1 MIRREFL
8 KNTGLGAGSLLA
20 GSSLVSF
27 LVSCTKTDIMNN
39 GNMNMSGQLQPVT
52 EGNISRLL
60 PISVTVTGNTTLI
73 AQNQA
78 SCNSW
83 VIKAEL

>member
-20 GSSLVSF
+20 GSSLASF
-27 LVSCTKTDIMNN
+27 LVSCTKTGMMKSSY
-39 GNMNMSGQLQPVT
+39 MNMSGQLQPFT

-60 PISVTVTGNTTLI
+60 PISDTVTGNTTLI

-78 SCNSW
+78 SCNFW
-83 VIKAEL
+83 